1 MGEIAAGVGR
11 MSRGQ
16 SQIAMPK
23 RSNGRVHR
31 IQNDGHQDDANN
43 HLMSVW
49 QIQAAPLASFQLAG
63 QLQ

>member
-43 HLMSVW
+43 HLYVSMADSG
-49 QIQAAPLASFQLAG
+49 STSG
-63 QLQ
+63 